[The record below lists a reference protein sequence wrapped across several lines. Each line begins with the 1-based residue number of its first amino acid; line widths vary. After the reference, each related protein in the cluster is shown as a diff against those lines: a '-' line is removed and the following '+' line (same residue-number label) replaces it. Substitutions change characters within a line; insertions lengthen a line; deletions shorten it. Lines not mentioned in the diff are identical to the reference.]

1 MITNQTVRA
10 VDSGNGVTTSF
21 NYGFLIPETSSMV
34 LTYIDSLGVE
44 TTVSTAGLTISGIG
58 TTSGGSVGYAPG
70 GTPIDTGSLFVIER
84 ASPYTQEA
92 SYTNQDGYYP
102 ATTEEALDWLAYQ
115 TQQLKDKVGRAL
127 MVSVGNQL
135 ALNTLPI
142 ESARAGYA
150 VGFDSTGQIA
160 LLATAGIG
168 DVVSTYWAGVL
179 QTTNSSTA
187 QTALGA
193 TTVGAA
199 VFTATTATAARST
212 LSLTNAFISTS
223 VQVFTTGGTYTASAN
238 MVYAVVEAVGAGGGG
253 GGGSG
258 GTAGAGGGGG
268 AGAYG
273 RKLITAGITSA
284 TITIGTG
291 GGGGAS
297 TTGGS
302 AGTSTTVSS
311 VITCAGG
318 NGGGAGH
325 ATNGAVG
332 GTGGAAPTA
341 DVAIAGGEGASGALA
356 TGAVG
361 GSGAASYFGG
371 GGRGGTPAAGA
382 RAGAAKGSGGG
393 GAYGGGTGASGA
405 DGIVIITEYIRAN

>member
-115 TQQLKDKVGRAL
+115 TQQLKDKVSRAL

-223 VQVFTTGGTYTASAN
+223 VKVFTTGGTYTASAN
-238 MVYAVVEAVGAGGGG
+238 MVYAVVEAVGGGGGG

-258 GTAGAGGGGG
+258 ATTGGGGGG

-291 GGGGAS
+291 GAGGTSTNAGSTGGSTTMSGVITCVGGGGGA
-297 TTGGS
+297 
-302 AGTSTTVSS
+302 A
-311 VITCAGG
+311 G
-318 NGGGAGH
+318 NGTNGALGGAG
-325 ATNGAVG
+325 GS
-332 GTGGAAPTA
+332 APTA
-341 DVAIAGGEGASGALA
+341 DVAIAGGDGVSVGASPGS
-356 TGAVG
+356 VG
-361 GSGAASYFGG
+361 GTGAASYFGG
-371 GGRGGTPAAGA
+371 GGRGSSVVTAPSAGV
-382 RAGAAKGSGGG
+382 AKGSGGG
-393 GAYGGGTGASGA
+393 GSYGGGTGANGA
-405 DGIVIITEYIRAN
+405 NGVVIITEFIKVN